1 MATEAQAIGAMRAA
15 DADLVARVE
24 AARAGDHDAYG
35 VLVEWSWKDLV
46 RLARA
51 VLARDDD
58 AEDLVQ
64 ETLVEGWRRLDTLR
78 DPSRFGVWIR
88 RALVRRCWRAL
99 RARPIRHYR
108 EPFDPQSPAFDPL
121 TLDTRRLLGRL
132 PPRQRAALYLTE
144 VEGLSAGEAGAV
156 LGLSAATVR
165 VHRHFA
171 RRSLR
176 RILAG
181 ETR

>member
-1 MATEAQAIGAMRAA
+1 MTTDTQVIGAVRAA
-15 DADLVARVE
+15 DLGLAARVE
-24 AARAGDHDAYG
+24 AARAGDRDAYG
-35 VLVEWSWKDLV
+35 ALVERSWTDLV

-51 VLARDDD
+51 VLARGDD

-64 ETLVEGWRRLDTLR
+64 ETLVEGWRRLKALR
-78 DPSRFGVWIR
+78 DPARFDVWIR

-99 RARPIRHYR
+99 RARPMRRDR
-108 EPFDPQSPAFDPL
+108 EPAEPQSAALDPVA
-121 TLDTRRLLGRL
+121 LDARRLLGRL
-132 PPRQRAALYLTE
+132 PPRQRAAFYLTE

-156 LGLSAATVR
+156 LGLAAATVR

-176 RILAG
+176 RLLAG
-181 ETR
+181 EPT